1 MPTINQAMGET
12 DDAPPLTVYLIRHG
26 ETALNAQGRLR
37 GWSNPALNAEGL
49 EDAKE
54 AGEAMADIPLD
65 HIFVSD
71 LLRAVETA
79 EAVDKAQPHPCKVT
93 VTDDLRPINWG
104 TFNGK
109 LLTEVEPKMVAIQK
123 RWKTEPDFP
132 APAGETWNEFQE
144 RQLRVWGKILK
155 MQGHVALVAHL
166 RNCIWGMVYALNNGK
181 PIHGQ
186 AIDLLDRVTQQEGRV
201 TVITYSRKDGFKILA
216 ASTVAPVQSETA
228 PKMLPKPK
236 S

>member
-12 DDAPPLTVYLIRHG
+12 NDTPPLTVYLIRHG

-54 AGEAMADIPLD
+54 AGEAMAYIPLD

-79 EAVDKAQPHPCKVT
+79 EAVDKAQAKPCKVT

-109 LLTEVEPKMVAIQK
+109 LLSEVEPKMIAIQK
-123 RWKTEPDFP
+123 RWKTDPDFP
-132 APAGETWNEFQE
+132 APAGETWNEFHE
-144 RQLRVWGKILK
+144 RQAKVWAKILK

-166 RNCIWGMVYALNNGK
+166 RNCIWGMVYALGNGK
-181 PIHGQ
+181 PVQGQ
-186 AIDLLDRVTQQEGRV
+186 ALDLLDRVTQQEGRV
-201 TVITYSRKDGFKILA
+201 TVITFSRKDGYKILA
-216 ASTVAPVQSETA
+216 ASTVAPGFSDTA
-228 PKMLPKPK
+228 PILQAKPK